1 MPVPV
6 PRHSKP
12 CAHPVVKPNNRIL
25 TRAQQTQDN
34 IGVSPVL
41 TLGFP
46 AQLGSAEELASWI
59 HACSSWDQVLF
70 YQPPVQDFIPGLTAS
85 GDVAVIKGA
94 HAEACI
100 PPMRKDLKVSNAHAP
115 YHPKAPG
122 NEVDVGSGRT
132 HTGQGHSVSQPSW
145 NVDDSVK
152 GHIVQ
157 ACNVSPLITHTDSVP
172 PCLTPILEDHSP
184 GSASGPDGGS
194 SPLEP
199 LTPFADFVDRA
210 INAAPSKAQ
219 PCNLH
224 AVDYYQEKPIVQ
236 EETIVPVFPTIADVP
251 RHEHPVSTPPS
262 ATVEYKK
269 LAEPLSEWIANYVW
283 KVCTTG
289 YSLPLSFSQPAYVL
303 INEFLIWLG
312 AHFSFLFLEW

>member
-1 MPVPV
+1 MPVPA

-25 TRAQQTQDN
+25 TRAQDT

-41 TLGFP
+41 PFGFP
-46 AQLGSAEELASWI
+46 AKLGSAEELASWI

-100 PPMRKDLKVSNAHAP
+100 PPMRKGLKVSTAYAP
-115 YHPKAPG
+115 YDPKAPG
-122 NEVDVGSGRT
+122 SDDDVGSGHTR
-132 HTGQGHSVSQPSW
+132 TGQARFVLQPSW
-145 NVDDSVK
+145 NVDDSMQ
-152 GHIVQ
+152 GHIAQ
-157 ACNVSPLITHTDSVP
+157 ARNVSPLITHTDSVP
-172 PCLTPILEDHSP
+172 SCLTPILEDHSP

-199 LTPFADFVDRA
+199 LTPFADYVDRA
-210 INAAPSKAQ
+210 INAASSKAQ
-219 PCNLH
+219 PNLH
-224 AVDYYQEKPIVQ
+224 AVDYYQEKPIVR
-236 EETIVPVFPTIADVP
+236 EETVVPVFPTIADVP
-251 RHEHPVSTPPS
+251 RQHEQPVSIPPS
-262 ATVEYKK
+262 ATVGYKK
-269 LAEPLSEWIANYVW
+269 LVEPLSEWIANYVW

-289 YSLPLSFSQPAYVL
+289 YSLPHSFSQSAYVL
-303 INEFLIWLG
+303 INGFNL
-312 AHFSFLFLEW
+312 A